1 MNQKPFILVSVT
13 TMILFFIPVLLPA
26 APLYF
31 SAWGFR
37 LDLPEG
43 YTLVE
48 GNNKDRYS
56 FQNSQG
62 GPLGAYFDIA
72 VYNGVYQ
79 DVAQLSNDIERRLG
93 NEGDIAFFEYGT
105 KAAALMELRFRDSTG
120 WGLCV
125 ELGDGNGIVPLL
137 LVLSYAP
144 AALPAGKTDM
154 DLYHFSALDSLVPS
168 EAEKRFPG
176 PIMEFGYPRGSS
188 RETTIAG
195 TNIKAMIR
203 ENDAE
208 AAQALIDREFALL
221 RAYQSTPAWQEAW
234 IRFYRMIYRDSWD
247 RVTDALSQLERNWNK
262 DANKRTFAER
272 TLVWVQG
279 FQYERNLAGSDF
291 VNLVS
296 AVTEGRGDCDS
307 RAMLWAMSLMQA
319 RIPAAIMVSR
329 DYSHAMG
336 LADIAGNGARFK
348 AGETNWLVAETT
360 ARVSIGSINKDMSN
374 TTSWLGVL
382 FY

>member
-1 MNQKPFILVSVT
+1 MKPYLFL
-13 TMILFFIPVLLPA
+13 LFFVPVLLPA

-56 FQNSQG
+56 FQGPQG
-62 GPLGAYFDIA
+62 ARFDIA
-72 VYNGVYQ
+72 VYQGVYP
-79 DVAQLSNDIERRLG
+79 DVAQLSKDIERRLG
-93 NEGDIAFFEYGT
+93 NKGDIAFFEYGT
-105 KAAALMELRFRDSTG
+105 KAAALMELHFGDSAG

-125 ELGDGNGIVPLL
+125 ELGDVNANGVVPLL
-137 LVLSYAP
+137 AVLSYVS
-144 AALPAGKTDM
+144 GKTDM
-154 DLYHFSALDSLVPS
+154 DLYHLSALDSLAPS
-168 EAEKRFPG
+168 EAEKRYPG
-176 PIMEFGYPRGSS
+176 PVMEFSYPRGSP
-188 RETTIAG
+188 RETAIAG
-195 TNIKAMIR
+195 TNLKALIR

-208 AAQALIDREFALL
+208 AAQVLVDREFALL
-221 RAYQSTPAWQEAW
+221 RVYQFTPDWQEAW

-247 RVTDALSQLERNWNK
+247 RVADALSRLERDWNK
-262 DANKRTFAER
+262 GANKRAFAEKA
-272 TLVWVQG
+272 LVFVQG

-307 RAMLWAMSLMQA
+307 RAMIWAMILTQA

-336 LADIAGNGARFK
+336 LADVSGSGARFK
-348 AGETNWLVAETT
+348 AGGTNWLVAETT
-360 ARVSIGSINKDMSN
+360 AKVGIGSISKDMSN
-374 TTSWLGVL
+374 TASWLGVL

>member
-1 MNQKPFILVSVT
+1 MKQKPFIVVSVT
-13 TMILFFIPVLLPA
+13 IVILFFVPVFLPA

-43 YTLVE
+43 YTLAE

-56 FQNSQG
+56 FQSPQG
-62 GPLGAYFDIA
+62 AHFDIA

-79 DVAQLSNDIERRLG
+79 DVTQLASDIKRRLG
-93 NEGDIAFFEYGT
+93 NKGDIAFFEYGT
-105 KAAALMELRFRDSTG
+105 KAAALMELRFRDSAG
-120 WGLCV
+120 WGICV
-125 ELGDGNGIVPLL
+125 ELGDVNANGAVPLL
-137 LVLSYAP
+137 LVLSYAA
-144 AALPAGKTDM
+144 AALPAEKTNM
-154 DLYHFSALDSLVPS
+154 DLYHLSALDSLVPS
-168 EAEKRFPG
+168 EAERRYPG

-188 RETTIAG
+188 RETAIAG
-195 TNIKAMIR
+195 TNLKAMIR

-247 RVTDALSQLERNWNK
+247 RITDALSQLERSWNK
-262 DANKRTFAER
+262 DANKRTFAEK
-272 TLVWVQG
+272 TLVFVQG

-307 RAMLWAMSLMQA
+307 RAMLWAMILMQA
-319 RIPAAIMVSR
+319 HIPAAIMVSR

-336 LADIAGNGARFK
+336 LADIAGSGARFK
-348 AGETNWLVAETT
+348 AGGTNWLVAETT
-360 ARVSIGSINKDMSN
+360 AKVGIGSISKDMSN
-374 TTSWLGVL
+374 TASWLGVL

>member
-1 MNQKPFILVSVT
+1 MKQKPFILVSVT
-13 TMILFFIPVLLPA
+13 IVILFFVPVLLPA

-31 SAWGFR
+31 PAWGFR

-56 FQNSQG
+56 FQGPQG
-62 GPLGAYFDIA
+62 ARFDIA
-72 VYNGVYQ
+72 VYNGVYP
-79 DVAQLSNDIERRLG
+79 DVAELSNDIERRLG
-93 NEGDIAFFEYGT
+93 NKGDIAFFEYGT
-105 KAAALMELRFRDSTG
+105 KAAVLMELRFGDSAG

-125 ELGDGNGIVPLL
+125 ELGDANGTGAVPLL
-137 LVLSYAP
+137 LVLSYAS

-154 DLYHFSALDSLVPS
+154 DLYHLSALDSLTPS
-168 EAEKRFPG
+168 EAEKRYPG
-176 PIMEFGYPRGSS
+176 PVMEFSYPRGSP
-188 RETTIAG
+188 RETAIAG
-195 TNIKAMIR
+195 TNLKAMIR

-208 AAQALIDREFALL
+208 AAQALVDREFALL
-221 RAYQSTPAWQEAW
+221 RAYQFTPDWQEAW
-234 IRFYRMIYRDSWD
+234 IRFYRMICRDSWD
-247 RVTDALSQLERNWNK
+247 RVADALSRLERDWNK
-262 DANKRTFAER
+262 GANKRAFAER
-272 TLVWVQG
+272 ALVFVQG

-307 RAMLWAMSLMQA
+307 RAMIWAMILMQA

-336 LADIAGNGARFK
+336 LADISGSGARFK
-348 AGETNWLVAETT
+348 AGGTNWLVAETT
-360 ARVSIGSINKDMSN
+360 AKVGIGSINKDMSN
-374 TTSWLGVL
+374 TASWIGVL

>member
-1 MNQKPFILVSVT
+1 VVLRMKQKPFILVSVT
-13 TMILFFIPVLLPA
+13 TMILFFVPVLLPA

-31 SAWGFR
+31 SSWGFR

-56 FQNSQG
+56 FEGPQG
-62 GPLGAYFDIA
+62 ARFDIA
-72 VYNGVYQ
+72 VYSGVYP
-79 DVAQLSNDIERRLG
+79 DVARLSKDIERRLENKG
-93 NEGDIAFFEYGT
+93 NIAFFEYGT
-105 KAAALMELRFRDSTG
+105 KAAALMELRFGDSAG

-125 ELGDGNGIVPLL
+125 ELGDVNANGVVPLL
-137 LVLSYAP
+137 LALSYAS
-144 AALPAGKTDM
+144 GKTNM
-154 DLYHFSALDSLVPS
+154 DLYHLSALDSLAPS
-168 EAEKRFPG
+168 EAEKHYPG
-176 PIMEFGYPRGSS
+176 PVMEFSYPRGLP
-188 RETTIAG
+188 REKAIAG
-195 TNIKAMIR
+195 TNLKAMIR

-221 RAYQSTPAWQEAW
+221 RVYQSTPDWQEAW

-247 RVTDALSQLERNWNK
+247 RVADALSQLERNWNK
-262 DANKRTFAER
+262 GANKRAFAEKA
-272 TLVWVQG
+272 LVFVQG
-279 FQYERNLAGSDF
+279 FQYERDLAGSDF

-307 RAMLWAMSLMQA
+307 RAMIWAMILTQA
-319 RIPAAIMVSR
+319 SVPAAIMVSR

-336 LADIAGNGARFK
+336 LADVSGSGARFK
-348 AGETNWLVAETT
+348 AGGTNWLVAETT
-360 ARVSIGSINKDMSN
+360 AKVGIGSISKDMSN
-374 TTSWLGVL
+374 TKSWIGVL

>member
-1 MNQKPFILVSVT
+1 MKQKPFILVSVT
-13 TMILFFIPVLLPA
+13 IVILFFVPVLLPA

-31 SAWGFR
+31 PAWGFR

-56 FQNSQG
+56 FQGPQG
-62 GPLGAYFDIA
+62 ARFDIA
-72 VYNGVYQ
+72 VYNGVYP
-79 DVAQLSNDIERRLG
+79 DVAELSNDIERRLG
-93 NEGDIAFFEYGT
+93 NKGDIAFFEYGT
-105 KAAALMELRFRDSTG
+105 KAAVLMELRFGDSAG

-125 ELGDGNGIVPLL
+125 ELGDANGTGAVPLL
-137 LVLSYAP
+137 LVLSYAS

-154 DLYHFSALDSLVPS
+154 DLYHLSALDSLTPS
-168 EAEKRFPG
+168 EAEKRYPG
-176 PIMEFGYPRGSS
+176 PVMEFSYPRGSP
-188 RETTIAG
+188 RETAIAG
-195 TNIKAMIR
+195 TNLKAMIR

-208 AAQALIDREFALL
+208 AAQALVDREFALL
-221 RAYQSTPAWQEAW
+221 RAYQFTPDWQEAW

-247 RVTDALSQLERNWNK
+247 RVTDALSRLERDWNK
-262 DANKRTFAER
+262 GANKRAFAEKA
-272 TLVWVQG
+272 LVFVQG

-307 RAMLWAMSLMQA
+307 RAMIWAMILTQA

-336 LADIAGNGARFK
+336 LADVSGSGARFK
-348 AGETNWLVAETT
+348 AGGTNWLVAETT
-360 ARVSIGSINKDMSN
+360 AKVGIGSISKDMSN
-374 TTSWLGVL
+374 TASWLGVL

>member
-1 MNQKPFILVSVT
+1 MKQKPFILVSVT
-13 TMILFFIPVLLPA
+13 TVILFFVPALLPA

-56 FQNSQG
+56 FQGPQG
-62 GPLGAYFDIA
+62 ARFDIA
-72 VYNGVYQ
+72 VYNGVYP
-79 DVAQLSNDIERRLG
+79 DVAQLSKDIERRLENKG
-93 NEGDIAFFEYGT
+93 GIAFFEYGT
-105 KAAALMELRFRDSTG
+105 KTAALMELRFGDSTG

-125 ELGDGNGIVPLL
+125 ELGDVNANGVVPLL
-137 LVLSYAP
+137 LVLSYAS
-144 AALPAGKTDM
+144 GKTNM
-154 DLYHFSALDSLVPS
+154 DLYHLSALDSLAPS
-168 EAEKRFPG
+168 ETEKRYPG
-176 PIMEFGYPRGSS
+176 PVMEFSYPRGSP
-188 RETTIAG
+188 RETAIAG
-195 TNIKAMIR
+195 TNLKAMIR

-221 RAYQSTPAWQEAW
+221 RAYQSAPDWQEAW

-247 RVTDALSQLERNWNK
+247 RVADALSRIERDWNK
-262 DANKRTFAER
+262 GANKRVFAEKA
-272 TLVWVQG
+272 LVFVQG

-307 RAMLWAMSLMQA
+307 RAMIWAMILTQA
-319 RIPAAIMVSR
+319 RIPAAMMVSR

-336 LADIAGNGARFK
+336 LADISGSGARFK
-348 AGETNWLVAETT
+348 AGGTNWLVAETT
-360 ARVSIGSINKDMSN
+360 AKVGIGSIGKDMSN
-374 TTSWLGVL
+374 TASWLGVL

>member
-1 MNQKPFILVSVT
+1 MKQKSFILVSIITV
-13 TMILFFIPVLLPA
+13 IFFLVPVLLPA

-56 FQNSQG
+56 FEGPQG
-62 GPLGAYFDIA
+62 ARFDIA
-72 VYNGVYQ
+72 VYSGVYP
-79 DVAQLSNDIERRLG
+79 DIAQLSKDIERRLE
-93 NEGDIAFFEYGT
+93 NKGDVAFFEYGT
-105 KAAALMELRFRDSTG
+105 KAAALMELRFGDSTG

-125 ELGDGNGIVPLL
+125 ELGDVNANGVVPLL
-137 LVLSYAP
+137 LVLSYAS
-144 AALPAGKTDM
+144 GKTNM
-154 DLYHFSALDSLVPS
+154 DLYHLSALDSLAPS
-168 EAEKRFPG
+168 EAEKRYPG
-176 PIMEFGYPRGSS
+176 PVMEFSYPRGLPQ
-188 RETTIAG
+188 EKAIAG
-195 TNIKAMIR
+195 TNLKAMIR

-221 RAYQSTPAWQEAW
+221 RVYQSAPDWQEAW

-247 RVTDALSQLERNWNK
+247 RVADALSQLERGWNK
-262 DANKRTFAER
+262 GGNKRAFAER
-272 TLVWVQG
+272 ALVFVQG
-279 FQYERNLAGSDF
+279 FQYERNLEGSDF

-307 RAMLWAMSLMQA
+307 RAMIWAMILTQA
-319 RIPAAIMVSR
+319 HIPAAMMVSR

-336 LADIAGNGARFK
+336 LADVSGSGARFK
-348 AGETNWLVAETT
+348 AGGTNWLVAETT
-360 ARVSIGSINKDMSN
+360 AKVGIGSISKDMSN
-374 TTSWLGVL
+374 TKSWLGVL